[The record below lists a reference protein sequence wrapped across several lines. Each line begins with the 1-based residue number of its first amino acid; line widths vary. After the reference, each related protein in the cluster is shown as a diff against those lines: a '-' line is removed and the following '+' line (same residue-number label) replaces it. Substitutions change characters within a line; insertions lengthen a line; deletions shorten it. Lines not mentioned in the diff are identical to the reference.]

1 MPHIPSPTA
10 ITTATDLSTDA
21 FFNGYF
27 SQTIQVSDAVWGQI
41 YGYFIGL
48 TKNSESAN
56 ALSQAVIAICY
67 NNNLDPLTLL
77 KEFQANPVQSNV
89 KTLLISFFNSTKGST
104 SKLGFKNNLNTS
116 KYIERNLL
124 P

>member
-1 MPHIPSPTA
+1 MANIPSPTA
-10 ITTATDLSTDA
+10 ITTTDLSTDA

-77 KEFQANPVQSNV
+77 TEFQANPVQSNV

>member
-1 MPHIPSPTA
+1 MANIPSSTA
-10 ITTATDLSTDA
+10 ITTATDLSTDI

-77 KEFQANPVQSNV
+77 TEFQANPVQSNV
-89 KTLLISFFNSTKGST
+89 
-104 SKLGFKNNLNTS
+104 
-116 KYIERNLL
+116 
-124 P
+124 